1 MPETEAR
8 HPELFPAAG
17 VQSHDSFSSAADSV
31 RKCRKYLNGHRVE
44 GFFSAPRASNPGKQA
59 QGNGES
65 TMNHQMIRKTLRPM
79 VLSVAVTVFSG
90 AAAFAQVQAP
100 PQQAPAP
107 ATAQRTDGQIE
118 MDVVKALDASSAL
131 KDDLITA
138 ATIQSE
144 VTLSGT
150 VASQADKDLAA
161 SIASHVNGVTKVH
174 NNLQI
179 GNPQQAAQDQG
190 FPTGDN
196 SEPPPPSDQGNEQ
209 AQAPAQQQYPP
220 QQPDD
225 SQQQPYPPQPQP
237 YPNQGQNGYPPP
249 PPSRSPYPNQYPQQP
264 YPGQGQPPYGSQYPQ
279 PYPGQGQP
287 QDQGQYPPY
296 PGPNQQPRQPAYS
309 IPAGPVTIPAGTL
322 IKLRTA
328 EPVSSKK
335 AVAGTPVQFTVIQDV
350 TYGGVLAIPRGAT
363 VHGVVTESQ
372 PAQTGQLAGKAY
384 FALELTSLDLAGK
397 TYPVQSDLFKVK
409 GPNKAGYSAGNIAGG
424 AVLGAIIGGIAGG
437 GDGAAIGAGVGAG
450 AGTAASAATR
460 GPNAWIPPE
469 ALVRF
474 HLSAP
479 LTVDPVSQ
487 QEADRLAQ
495 GLNQGGPRLHRR
507 RGPYGPYGPY
517 PYGPYRYPYPYYY
530 GRPYPYAYYPPVYY
544 RPYYM
549 MGGVYYWR

>member
-1 MPETEAR
+1 MSPTI
-8 HPELFPAAG
+8 
-17 VQSHDSFSSAADSV
+17 V
-31 RKCRKYLNGHRVE
+31 
-44 GFFSAPRASNPGKQA
+44 
-59 QGNGES
+59 
-65 TMNHQMIRKTLRPM
+65 KTFRPL
-79 VLSVAVTVFSG
+79 VLSVAIGVFCG
-90 AAAFAQVQAP
+90 TAGLAQVQAP
-100 PQQAPAP
+100 PQQDPAP
-107 ATAQRTDGQIE
+107 PPAAAQGQRTDGQIE

-161 SIASHVNGVTKVH
+161 AIATHVNGVTKVH

-196 SEPPPPSDQGNEQ
+196 SEPPPPSDQGGQQSQ
-209 AQAPAQQQYPP
+209 AQQPQDQGEVPPADQAQQPNDG
-220 QQPDD
+220 QQPPPY
-225 SQQQPYPPQPQP
+225 SQPEP
-237 YPNQGQNGYPPP
+237 YPNQGQGGYPPP
-249 PPSRSPYPNQYPQQP
+249 PPNRAPYPNQYP
-264 YPGQGQPPYGSQYPQ
+264 PPYGGQYPQ

-296 PGPNQQPRQPAYS
+296 PGPNQGQYPNQPQPYPGPNQGQYPNQPQPYGGPNQQPPRRAYNLPS
-309 IPAGPVTIPAGTL
+309 GPVTIPAGTL
-322 IKLRTA
+322 IQLRTA

-335 AVAGTPVQFTVIQDV
+335 AAPGTPVQFTVISDV
-350 TYGGVLAIPRGAT
+350 VYGGVLAIPRGAT
-363 VHGVVTESQ
+363 VHGVVADAR
-372 PAQTGQLAGKAY
+372 PAGQLAGKPE
-384 FALELTSLDLAGK
+384 FALTLTSLDLGGR
-397 TYPVQSDLFKVK
+397 TYPIESDLFRVK
-409 GPNKAGYSAGNIAGG
+409 GPNKAGYTAGNVVGG

-469 ALVRF
+469 AQVRF

-479 LTVDPVSQ
+479 LTVEPVSQ
-487 QEADRLAQ
+487 EEADRLAQ
-495 GLNQGGPRLHRR
+495 GLYPGGPRLRR

-517 PYGPYRYPYPYYY
+517 PYGPGPYY
-530 GRPYPYAYYPPVYY
+530 GPRPYPYAYYPPVYY

-549 MGGVYYWR
+549 MGGMYYWR

>member
-1 MPETEAR
+1 MS
-8 HPELFPAAG
+8 HP
-17 VQSHDSFSSAADSV
+17 
-31 RKCRKYLNGHRVE
+31 
-44 GFFSAPRASNPGKQA
+44 
-59 QGNGES
+59 
-65 TMNHQMIRKTLRPM
+65 MILKTFRPL
-79 VLSVAVTVFSG
+79 VLSIAVAAFCG
-90 AAAFAQVQAP
+90 AVAFAQVQTP

-107 ATAQRTDGQIE
+107 AQTERTDGQVE

-138 ATIQSE
+138 ATIESE

-196 SEPPPPSDQGNEQ
+196 SEPPPPTSDQGNQQ
-209 AQAPAQQQYPP
+209 AQAPSQQQYPQ

-225 SQQQPYPPQPQP
+225 SQQQPQP
-237 YPNQGQNGYPPP
+237 YPNQGQAGYPPP
-249 PPSRSPYPNQYPQQP
+249 PPSRSPYPNQYPQQ
-264 YPGQGQPPYGSQYPQ
+264 GGSQYPQ
-279 PYPGQGQP
+279 SYPGAGQP
-287 QDQGQYPPY
+287 QDQGQYPQYPGPNQPYPNSPQRY
-296 PGPNQQPRQPAYS
+296 PGPNQQRRQPAYS
-309 IPAGPVTIPAGTL
+309 LPAGPVTIPAGTL
-322 IKLRTA
+322 IQLRTA

-335 AVAGTPVQFTVIQDV
+335 AVPGTPVQFTVIQDV

-363 VHGVVTESQ
+363 VRGVVTESQ
-372 PAQTGQLAGKAY
+372 PAQTGQLGGKPY
-384 FALELTSLDLAGK
+384 FALQLTSLDLAGR
-397 TYPVQSDLFKVK
+397 TYPVESDLFKVK
-409 GPNKAGYSAGNIAGG
+409 GPSKAGYSAGNIAGG

-437 GDGAAIGAGVGAG
+437 GGGAAIGAGVGAG

-487 QEADRLAQ
+487 DEADRLAQ

-507 RGPYGPYGPY
+507 RGPYGPYGY
-517 PYGPYRYPYPYYY
+517 PYAPYRYRYPYYY
-530 GRPYPYAYYPPVYY
+530 GPRPYPYAYYPPVYY